1 MKVFCYR
8 NLHKKGNVWS
18 VRDEATKLVVD
29 HVESILLK
37 DVTLKVSEAGRQRVL
52 KEKRKNVH
60 AGVQGERIFHLQDK
74 DDLPWQPVYYNPY
87 KNDTFIDRF
96 GNPMFKCKYARKVG
110 DQLMVVL

>member
-37 DVTLKVSEAGRQRVL
+37 DVELKVSEAGRKRVL
-52 KEKRKNVH
+52 REGRKNVH
-60 AGVQGERIFHLQDK
+60 AGVKGERIFHLIDK
-74 DDLPWQPVYYNPY
+74 DDLPWQPAYYNPY
-87 KNDTFIDRF
+87 KYETFVDRF
-96 GNPMFKCKYARKVG
+96 GDPILKCRFARKVG
-110 DQLMVVL
+110 NQLMVVL